1 MHFPL
6 GLKLS
11 ILTGVLLVVGTAT
24 VSLILLERTTEAI
37 EAETVKRGRFM
48 TMNLARND
56 DLVIQ
61 QLLESVAQEPGVL
74 SARLVGKGGELLAS
88 SKPGEIGKY
97 DRLTDKD
104 DREFAFARDGA
115 SLTLASRMKFR
126 APRQENGEV
135 DLGEA
140 QVVLDVDGIIGP
152 VVQTARRDVLFS
164 TLGLLAT
171 SLLIVIWMSELI
183 TRPLRRLRVA
193 VQALGAG
200 DTQARVPVTTRDEVA
215 DLSRAFNEMSKN
227 LHEKKRVETAF
238 RRYVSDHVLRE
249 VLESPESVQLQG
261 ERRNVSVLFIDI
273 RGFSRLAKSV
283 DPEVLVSFLNEAFAL
298 ITNRLLDH
306 GATVD
311 KYVGDAILAY
321 FGAPIVTPDH
331 PQRAIASAIA
341 IQRSVRE
348 RNLKR
353 EVSGDGIAKLE
364 VGIGIQTGEV
374 VVGNIGS
381 DLKMDY
387 TAIGDPV
394 NVASRLQNL
403 ARPGEIIV
411 TDQVADAVGDRVE
424 FEALGLVE
432 LDGRPDAVRV
442 FRVKY

>member
-11 ILTGVLLVVGTAT
+11 ILTGVLLVAGTAT
-24 VSLILLERTTEAI
+24 VSLMLLERTTDAI
-37 EAETVKRGRFM
+37 EAEAQKRGRFM
-48 TMNLARND
+48 TMNLARNARDPALLDD

-88 SKPGEIGKY
+88 SHVGEIGKY
-97 DRLTDKD
+97 ERLTGAE
-104 DREFAFARDGA
+104 EFGTLSEGA
-115 SLTLASRMKFR
+115 TLTLASRMKFR
-126 APRQENGEV
+126 DV

-140 QVVLDVDGIIGP
+140 QVVLDLEGIVGP
-152 VVQTARRDVLFS
+152 VVQTARRDVFFS
-164 TLGLLAT
+164 SLVLLA
-171 SLLIVIWMSELI
+171 LALIIAIGMGARI
-183 TRPLRRLRVA
+183 TRPLRRLRMA

-200 DTQARVPVTTRDEVA
+200 DTSARVAVTTRDEVA
-215 DLSRAFNEMSKN
+215 DLTRAFNEMSKN

-249 VLESPESVQLQG
+249 VLDSPESVQLQG
-261 ERRNVSVLFIDI
+261 ERRNVTVLFIDI

-283 DPEVLVSFLNEAFAL
+283 EPELLVSFLNEAFAL

-311 KYVGDAILAY
+311 KYLGDAILAY

-353 EVSGDGIAKLE
+353 ETSGEGVAKLE

-403 ARPGEIIV
+403 AQPGKIIV
-411 TDQVADAVGDRVE
+411 TDRVADAVGNR
-424 FEALGLVE
+424 VE
-432 LDGRPDAVRV
+432 LDALGSVELQGRPDPVRV

>member
-1 MHFPL
+1 
-6 GLKLS
+6 
-11 ILTGVLLVVGTAT
+11 VL
-24 VSLILLERTTEAI
+24 R
-37 EAETVKRGRFM
+37 
-48 TMNLARND
+48 
-56 DLVIQ
+56 
-61 QLLESVAQEPGVL
+61 
-74 SARLVGKGGELLAS
+74 ARLVGKGGELLAS
-88 SKPGEIGKY
+88 SQTGEIGRY
-97 DRLTDKD
+97 ERLTGAE
-104 DREFAFARDGA
+104 EFGTRSEGA
-115 SLTLASRMKFR
+115 TLTLASRMKFR
-126 APRQENGEV
+126 DV

-140 QVVLDVDGIIGP
+140 QVVLDLDGIVGP
-152 VVQTARRDVLFS
+152 IVQSARRDVLFS
-164 TLGLLAT
+164 SIALLAMA
-171 SLLIVIWMSELI
+171 LLIAIGMSARI
-183 TRPLRRLRVA
+183 TRPLRRLRMA
-193 VQALGAG
+193 VQALGEG
-200 DTQARVPVTTRDEVA
+200 DTQARVAVTTRDEVA
-215 DLSRAFNEMSKN
+215 DLTRAFNEMSKK

-249 VLESPESVQLQG
+249 VLDSPESVQLQG

-283 DPEVLVSFLNEAFAL
+283 DPELLVSFLNEAFAL

-353 EVSGDGIAKLE
+353 EVSGEGVAKLE

-403 ARPGEIIV
+403 AQPGEIIV
-411 TDQVADAVGDRVE
+411 TDRVT
-424 FEALGLVE
+424 EALGNRIEVEALGPVE
-432 LDGRPDAVRV
+432 LDGRPDPVRV